1 MKPSISIVVPVYNEE
16 ESLRPLWEALCPVL
30 DGLENAAEVLFCDD
44 GSSDESAGVL
54 KELAAEDPR
63 IKVVYFRRNFG
74 QTAAMD
80 AGFKYA
86 TGDVL
91 IPMDADLQ
99 NDPSDIPLL
108 LEELESGVDVV
119 KGWRKYRKDPYW
131 TKTLPSK
138 IANRIISRATGVHLH
153 DYGCTLS
160 AYRREVLQD
169 VNLYGEMHRFIPVY
183 AHWAGAKLKEIPV
196 KHHARQFGESKYSL
210 SKTFRVILDL
220 ATVRFLNAYSTKPLY
235 FFGRFAGMVLTLS
248 FFSGAMTLSKK
259 AFGGVEGFWT
269 GDPLYTDPFF
279 FLTIF
284 LGISGIQVILFGL
297 LAELNV
303 RTYYESQGKRPY
315 VVRSTLNLEA
325 GSSNGP
331 GATVL

>member
-1 MKPSISIVVPVYNEE
+1 MKASVSVVVPVYNEE
-16 ESLRPLWEALCPVL
+16 ESLHPLWDALRPVL
-30 DGLENAAEVLFCDD
+30 ENLDREWELILCDD
-44 GSSDESAGVL
+44 GSVDRSPEIL
-54 KELAAEDPR
+54 EELAKENERVR
-63 IKVVYFRRNFG
+63 IILLRRNFG

-80 AGFKYA
+80 AGFKHA
-86 TGDVL
+86 TGEIV

-99 NDPSDIPLL
+99 NDPTDIPLL
-108 LEELESGVDVV
+108 LAEMEEDVDVV
-119 KGWRKYRKDPYW
+119 KGWRKNRQDPYW
-131 TKTLPSK
+131 TKTLPSQ
-138 IANRIISRATGVHLH
+138 IANRIISRTTGVHLH

-160 AYRREVLQD
+160 AYRRDVLKE

-196 KHHARQFGESKYSL
+196 NHHPRKFGVSKYTL

-235 FFGRFAGMVLTLS
+235 FFGRFAAKVLILS
-248 FFSGAMTLSKK
+248 FLSGLITLGKK
-259 AFGGVEGFWT
+259 AFGGVDGFWT

-315 VVRSTLNLEA
+315 VVRTTTNFNEA
-325 GSSNGP
+325 SGD
-331 GATVL
+331 